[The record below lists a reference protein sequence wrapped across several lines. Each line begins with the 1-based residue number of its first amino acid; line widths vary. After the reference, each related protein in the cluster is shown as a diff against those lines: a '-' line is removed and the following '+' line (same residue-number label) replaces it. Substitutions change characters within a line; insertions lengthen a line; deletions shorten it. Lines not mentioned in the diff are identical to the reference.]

1 MGKTKTSLLACAGP
15 PNQELKT
22 GDAITMR
29 YYKEAPMLEESKVGS
44 KGSIPG
50 GHRGCWANLLIE
62 DDRVTGVEFR
72 PVPDAETN
80 PQSCQDIFEP
90 CGP

>member
-1 MGKTKTSLLACAGP
+1 
-15 PNQELKT
+15 ELTT
-22 GDAITMR
+22 GDAIILR

-50 GHRGCWANLLIE
+50 VHRGCWANLLIE
-62 DDRVTGVEFR
+62 DDRVAGIEFR
-72 PVPDAETN
+72 PVPDTETN